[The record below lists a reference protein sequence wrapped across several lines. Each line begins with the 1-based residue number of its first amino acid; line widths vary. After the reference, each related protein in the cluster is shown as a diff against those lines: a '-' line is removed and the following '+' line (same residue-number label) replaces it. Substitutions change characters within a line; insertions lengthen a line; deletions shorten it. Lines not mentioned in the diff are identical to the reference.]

1 MKITR
6 KQLRQLIKE
15 ELTESSANDQDRAK
29 HDLFRLLDGIVYTVE
44 SIRDNWDS
52 FDLSLPEENLY
63 VDQNAP
69 EYGLAYVKRLADDA
83 SEIIRDMRVSEGA
96 SLNPAPAERDPGY
109 PG

>member
-29 HDLFRLLDGIVYTVE
+29 HDLFRLLDAIVDNVE
-44 SIRDNWDS
+44 SIRDNWHNLN
-52 FDLSLPEENLY
+52 LSLPEENPY
-63 VDQNAP
+63 VDQNAH
-69 EYGLAYVKRLADDA
+69 EYILDGVKELARAA
-83 SEIIRDMRVSEGA
+83 SEIVGDMRASE
-96 SLNPAPAERDPGY
+96 SESQKQVPAERDPGY